1 MNALLKLIAASG
13 VAVTSAA
20 PVFAESHAMD
30 PATMTCAEFS
40 AMDSDGMMAATHT
53 MDMAMAMTDEE
64 MTAAMAMT
72 DEEKAAMQAEADAA
86 TAAMT
91 EEETAAAMAETETSM
106 AAMVAAC
113 ATTPDGTVMDAM
125 KSAM

>member
-1 MNALLKLIAASG
+1 MNALLKLIAAAG
-13 VAVTSAA
+13 VIATSAA
-20 PVFAESHAMD
+20 PVFAESHVID
-30 PATMTCAEFS
+30 PMAMTCAEYG
-40 AMDSDGMMAATHT
+40 AMDSEGMMAATHT
-53 MDMAMAMTDEE
+53 MDMAMAMTEEE

-86 TAAMT
+86 MAAMT

-113 ATTPDGTVMDAM
+113 ATMPDGTVMDAM

>member
-1 MNALLKLIAASG
+1 MNALIKLIAATG
-13 VAVTSAA
+13 IVASSAA
-20 PVFAESHAMD
+20 PVFAEAHVVD

-40 AMDSDGMMAATHT
+40 AMDGEGMMAATHT

-64 MTAAMAMT
+64 MTAAMAMS

-91 EEETAAAMAETETSM
+91 EEETTAAMAETETSM

-113 ATTPDGTVMDAM
+113 ATAPDGTVMDAM

>member
-1 MNALLKLIAASG
+1 MNALLQLIAASG
-13 VAVTSAA
+13 IAASSAA
-20 PVFAESHAMD
+20 PAFAEAHIMD
-30 PATMTCAEFS
+30 PMTMTCAEFS
-40 AMDSDGMMAATHT
+40 AMDETGMMAATHT

-106 AAMVAAC
+106 AAMMTAC
-113 ATTPDGTVMDAM
+113 GTMPDGTVMDAM
-125 KSAM
+125 KSSM